1 MAGALRSHLVR
12 MPAGFVVA
20 SPLNGANVQADIQRC
35 DLLPHTATSNKSRHE
50 EPSFCRTLSLRHL
63 VPHAGPR
70 RPCVEVEA
78 GGRQRRGQLR
88 AELCPLFGC
97 GAAATPAAGRRKP
110 SLPEREPAPATG
122 GEHRAGH
129 WVRLRGRTAVLKLL
143 WAPATRPAK
152 RANSLQL
159 PGHASNRRTLRPPTP
174 ASTTSSL
181 DSALELV
188 GDRQHLAEV

>member
-1 MAGALRSHLVR
+1 MVGALRSDLVR
-12 MPAGFVVA
+12 MPAAIVVA

-35 DLLPHTATSNKSRHE
+35 DLLSHTVNE
-50 EPSFCRTLSLRHL
+50 QEPSRGALVLPHVVAPTL

-129 WVRLRGRTAVLKLL
+129 WVRLRGRTAVLKLV